1 MHETSIDKLP
11 PCVRVQE
18 LDDKTKVR
26 FYVKPLDR
34 ILSLG
39 MKKKLKEEIKD
50 EIKEDEIKYPCKL
63 DLLWSA
69 DHGGGFF

>member
-1 MHETSIDKLP
+1 MPSENKIFHDETSIDELP
-11 PCVRVQE
+11 PCVQIQE

-39 MKKKLKEEIKD
+39 MKKKLKEEIKED
-50 EIKEDEIKYPCKL
+50 EVKEDKIKCP
-63 DLLWSA
+63 
-69 DHGGGFF
+69 